1 MLGIF
6 HANGSHDH
14 PPERKLV
21 NPGRAF
27 SREDDDLIF
36 LDTEFC
42 HCGYV
47 RSVTEDGQPASA
59 WFQPPP
65 KSTDGN

>member
-36 LDTEFC
+36 LDTEF
-42 HCGYV
+42 
-47 RSVTEDGQPASA
+47 
-59 WFQPPP
+59 
-65 KSTDGN
+65 